1 MSEIINEAAP
11 IDPKVFNSVVPAL
24 AGEVREVRELHY
36 PLGILPQKIKL
47 DGDLAKRL
55 KKLNDKQVA
64 VQSFVQMIAR
74 QGEERIAELTAEG
87 RQVWQDVAARY
98 KIDLDRVQWNLDN
111 DGETIVPVGM
121 RLT

>member
-1 MSEIINEAAP
+1 MVALIQENAP
-11 IDPKVFNSVVPAL
+11 DGQVKSSI
-24 AGEVREVRELHY
+24 GM
-36 PLGILPQKIKL
+36 LPQKIKL
-47 DGDLAKRL
+47 DGDLSKRL
-55 KKLNDKQVA
+55 KKLNDKQLA
-64 VQSFVQMIAR
+64 IQQFVGLVTR

-98 KIDLDRVQWNLDN
+98 KIDLDRVQWNLDS